1 MSGVHVL
8 GVDREVGDKL
18 QECTGKWVVH
28 ILQKGRSKL

>member
-18 QECTGKWVVH
+18 QDCTGKWVVQA
-28 ILQKGRSKL
+28 LQKWRSKL